1 VPTNPLAPDIATRKD
16 PPPGDDDDDGVASS
30 VAAARTRHPREATME
45 DPRRRRARAPSASV
59 SRATARRHDSDTD
72 ADADADADAAA
83 VTCFAG
89 TRDPAPRED
98 DGGSRRED
106 GGAGATRAAS
116 IESIAAMVVVIRL
129 GCARGKFERRVA
141 VRARGAAA
149 AKVRELVWP
158 GSRFRDLKKFYPGR
172 GEAPSRRS

>member
-1 VPTNPLAPDIATRKD
+1 MAEVATGLVDSAMAALA
-16 PPPGDDDDDGVASS
+16 
-30 VAAARTRHPREATME
+30 
-45 DPRRRRARAPSASV
+45 ARAPSQASEPA
-59 SRATARRHDSDTD
+59 SAAAASGAAAEAAAEADAE

-98 DGGSRRED
+98 AGGSRRED

-158 GSRFRDLKKFYPGR
+158 GSRFRDLKKFIP
-172 GEAPSRRS
+172 GEARRRRVVRDGCLRSY